1 MKAKE
6 IHEMKDEELA
16 IKLTELKQELFNL
29 RFSHAT
35 GQLNNP
41 MQMVNCKRDSA
52 RVKTVM
58 REREL
63 KKAAGKA

>member
-6 IHEMKDEELA
+6 IHALKDEELKV
-16 IKLTELKQELFNL
+16 KLGELKQELFNL

-41 MQMVNCKRDSA
+41 MQLAKCKKDIA
-52 RVKTVM
+52 RIKTVM
-58 REREL
+58 RDREL
-63 KKAAGKA
+63 KAKG

>member
-1 MKAKE
+1 MKASE
-6 IHEMKDEELA
+6 IHALKDDELKV
-16 IKLTELKQELFNL
+16 KLSELKQELFNL

-41 MQMVNCKRDSA
+41 MQMSKCKKDIA
-52 RVKTVM
+52 LIKTVM

-63 KKAAGKA
+63 IAKA

>member
-6 IHEMKDEELA
+6 
-16 IKLTELKQELFNL
+16 LTEMTNVELDALLKSKREELFNL

-41 MQMVNCKRDSA
+41 MQMVNCKKDIA
-52 RVKTVM
+52 RVKTVL
-58 REREL
+58 RQREL
-63 KKAAGKA
+63 KSALKA